1 MQSLFF
7 SLLRF
12 GGLLFLAFS
21 VTGQAQQLL
30 GGSEVFPIE
39 NRVDG
44 PAQLQNTAVVE
55 QDKAATAVSELQ
67 QLSGSDDNTNQEF
80 LRPEEAFVLQL
91 TVVDPSRLQAA
102 FKVAKGYYLYQNK
115 IKFSSATPTV
125 KFSAIRFS
133 TAEEKNDP
141 YFGKMMVYHSPF
153 NIQLPLLRAAPE
165 ATQLK
170 LQAEYQGCADDGICY
185 PPVKKQLTLSL
196 PALFV
201 ASAKADDSASSS
213 TTSATSSIVSK
224 PATSTS
230 EVDMILS
237 SSRFWGYLLAAF
249 GVGILLTFTPCV
261 LPLVPI
267 LSSIIAGQ
275 GKNITRFR
283 GGMLSLAYVLGTAV
297 TYAVIGAVAGATGEQ
312 LQAYMQNIWALGAIA
327 ILFAAMALS
336 MFGLYTIQLPNW
348 LQSRLMAKSTNLQGG
363 TYGVVFL
370 LGMISALIVGACV
383 SPALISLLSV
393 AIVRGDP
400 WFGAELMF
408 VMALGMGV
416 FLVALGFG
424 AGALLPKVGT
434 WMDQI
439 KYVFGVMML
448 GVAVYLLRVIPEV
461 PVMLLWAA
469 LFIVVGVYLGATQ
482 ALPGDA
488 SGWRRLWKGFGTILL
503 LWGALALVGQFT
515 GSRDIMAP
523 LPTLSLSG
531 GSTTTELA
539 ALAQEK
545 PLFRRVAN
553 VAELDQLITRAGQ
566 SDKYVFLDFYADW
579 CTDCLRMD
587 KNSFRESRVASL
599 MSQRFVLLQVDV
611 TDPYNVGVRELKHR
625 YGVFGP
631 PAMLFFGS
639 DGKEIRDQRLYGY
652 RNADEFLGV
661 LNKVLKTG

>member
-30 GGSEVFPIE
+30 DGSEVFPIE
-39 NRVDG
+39 NRVDS
-44 PAQLQNTAVVE
+44 PAQLQNTAVAE

-67 QLSGSDDNTNQEF
+67 QLLASDDNTNQEF

-125 KFSAIRFS
+125 KFSALRFP

-170 LQAEYQGCADDGICY
+170 VQAEYQGCADDGICY

-213 TTSATSSIVSK
+213 TASATSSIVSK

-267 LSSIIAGQ
+267 LSSIVAGQ

-312 LQAYMQNIWALGAIA
+312 LQAYMQNIWTLGAIA
-327 ILFAAMALS
+327 ILFVAMALS

-370 LGMISALIVGACV
+370 LGMISALIIGACV

-424 AGALLPKVGT
+424 AGALLPKVGA

-488 SGWRRLWKGFGTILL
+488 SGWRRLWKGLGTILL

-531 GSTTTELA
+531 GSTATELTA
-539 ALAQEK
+539 PAQEK
-545 PLFRRVAN
+545 SLFRRVAN

-587 KNSFRESRVASL
+587 KNTFRESRVASL

-611 TDPYNVGVRELKHR
+611 TDPYNVGGKELKRR

-631 PAMLFFGS
+631 PAMLFFGP
-639 DGKEIRDQRLYGY
+639 DGKEMRDQRLYGY

-661 LNKVLKTG
+661 LNMVLKTG